1 MRRMRH
7 IWKPVAV
14 AILVTAL
21 LACLATDLG
30 GHSSKTWHSDLAL
43 GLLPV
48 AGSLDILPSGP
59 GHLLTAPEV
68 SATVSD
74 PLLSSLPPRG
84 PPA

>member
-1 MRRMRH
+1 MRH

-14 AILVTAL
+14 AVLVTAL
-21 LACLATDLG
+21 LACLAADIG
-30 GHSSKTWHSDLAL
+30 GHSGKAWHSDLAL

-59 GHLLTAPEV
+59 GHLVAVTEIAA
-68 SATVSD
+68 SATD
-74 PLLSSLPPRG
+74 PLLSSIPPRG

>member
-1 MRRMRH
+1 MRH

-21 LACLATDLG
+21 LACLATDIG
-30 GHSSKTWHSDLAL
+30 GHTGKAWHSDLAL
-43 GLLPV
+43 GLLPI
-48 AGSLDILPSGP
+48 AGALDILPSGP
-59 GHLLTAPEV
+59 GHLVVASEL
-68 SATVSD
+68 ATVATD